1 MIKQKQIYLD
11 GAANAPLG
19 KEAVK
24 AMKPYLTAGF
34 CGNANS
40 AHYFGAVA
48 DAALTEA
55 RETIA
60 RTLAVDPERVLFTSG
75 ATESNNWAIKSLA
88 MAELAK
94 PQDERRMKI
103 VVTATEHAS
112 VLSTC
117 EALKPLGFEVVQV
130 KPQKNGEVSYG
141 SMKRAIKKGTLLVCC
156 LAVNNETGAKN
167 PVGII
172 GKAARDAGAIMLC
185 DVTQAMS
192 LGGESMLLG
201 DLYPNVDLFSFSGH
215 KLYGPTGIGCLIK
228 MTDFPLLPL
237 MTGGSQEF
245 GLRSG
250 TSNVA
255 GAVGMA
261 AAMKSLRKNDETEH
275 FTKLRNIVLAGSKTW
290 TTNLALN
297 ADCQVGVVKCN
308 CAEGATNILSL
319 DFSEVMDYPGT
330 LADAF
335 AAEGI
340 AVSAGAACSVDGGEQ
355 APSHVLLAM
364 GRTKRQARHTVRVSF
379 TKFNTKSDAKAFV
392 KIADE
397 LMRQFP
403 KQEKKGGS
411 K

>member
-40 AHYFGAVA
+40 AHHFGAVA
-48 DAALTEA
+48 DAALTKA
-55 RETIA
+55 RESIA
-60 RTLAVDPERVLFTSG
+60 CSLGVEPDNVLFTSG
-75 ATESNNWAIKSLA
+75 ATESNNCAIKSLA

-94 PQDERRMKI
+94 PSHERRMKI
-103 VVTATEHAS
+103 VVSAAEHAS

-117 EALKPLGFEVVQV
+117 DILKPLGFEVIHV
-130 KPQKNGEVSYG
+130 KPQRDGQAAWKT
-141 SMKRAIKKGTLLVCC
+141 MKKAIRKGTLLVCC
-156 LAVNNETGAKN
+156 MAVNNETGAKN
-167 PVGII
+167 PVDAIA
-172 GKAARDAGAIMLC
+172 KAAHSAGAIMLC

-192 LGGESMLLG
+192 LGGKSMLLKE
-201 DLYPNVDLFSFSGH
+201 LYPNVDLFSFSGH
-215 KLYGPTGIGCLIK
+215 KLYGPTGVGCLIK
-228 MTDFPLLPL
+228 MGNVALPPL
-237 MTGGSQEF
+237 MSGGSQEF

-261 AAMKSLRKNDETEH
+261 AAMESLRKHDETQH
-275 FTKLRNIVLAGSKTW
+275 FTELRNLIIAGTGAW
-290 TTNLALN
+290 ATDINQGIIPPIN
-297 ADCQVGVVKCN
+297 VVKCN
-308 CAEGATNILSL
+308 CAGGVPNILSL
-319 DFSEVMDYPGT
+319 DFSDVMDYPGT

-335 AAEGI
+335 ATEGI

-355 APSHVLLAM
+355 SPSHVLLAM
-364 GRTKRQARHTVRVSF
+364 GRSERQARHTVRISF

-392 KIADE
+392 KVAE
-397 LMRQFP
+397 KLTKKFP
-403 KQEKKGGS
+403 IQEKKGES
-411 K
+411 R

>member
-1 MIKQKQIYLD
+1 
-11 GAANAPLG
+11 
-19 KEAVK
+19 
-24 AMKPYLTAGF
+24 
-34 CGNANS
+34 
-40 AHYFGAVA
+40 
-48 DAALTEA
+48 
-55 RETIA
+55 
-60 RTLAVDPERVLFTSG
+60 VLFTSG

-172 GKAARDAGAIMLC
+172 GKAARDVGAIMLC

-228 MTDFPLLPL
+228 MTDFTLPPL

-261 AAMKSLRKNDETEH
+261 AAMESLRKRDETQH
-275 FTKLRNIVLAGSKTW
+275 FTELRDLIIIGTGAWATDINQGIIPPIS
-290 TTNLALN
+290 
-297 ADCQVGVVKCN
+297 VVKCN
-308 CAEGATNILSL
+308 CAGGVPNILSL

-335 AAEGI
+335 ATEGI

-355 APSHVLLAM
+355 SPSHVLLAM
-364 GRTKRQARHTVRVSF
+364 GRSERQARHTVRISF

-392 KIADE
+392 KVAEKLIKK
-397 LMRQFP
+397 FP
-403 KQEKKGGS
+403 IQEKKGES
-411 K
+411 R